1 LIFRQHF
8 AITLPMP
15 LLMIFIADIDIF
27 IIAIIYAIIFIA
39 DILFNII
46 IFIIYSI
53 ISLQGFRFHFQ
64 MLNFGLMPLPYAF
77 SQTPAAFQLS
87 SPLHSA
93 TIARAFRL
101 IARLFAALRRHTLSP
116 LRRQRFHASAMPAPC
131 HIVAGDFAI
140 SSLPRLPH

>member
-64 MLNFGLMPLPYAF
+64 MLNFGLMPC
-77 SQTPAAFQLS
+77 
-87 SPLHSA
+87 
-93 TIARAFRL
+93 
-101 IARLFAALRRHTLSP
+101 HTLSA
-116 LRRQRFHASAMPAPC
+116 RRQLLFSFLRHC
-131 HIVAGDFAI
+131 IQ
-140 SSLPRLPH
+140 LRLPELSG